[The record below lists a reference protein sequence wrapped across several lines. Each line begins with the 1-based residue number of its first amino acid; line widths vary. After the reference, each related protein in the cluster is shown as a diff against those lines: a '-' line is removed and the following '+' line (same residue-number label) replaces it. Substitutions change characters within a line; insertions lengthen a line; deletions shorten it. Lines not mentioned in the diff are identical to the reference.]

1 MAQEKDRRCFY
12 VCRMSYKIELAS
24 IVGTIYLVVIF
35 GGYDGRGLDLQF
47 TNSCLGVESNYR
59 NYPSPSHKK
68 FNFV

>member
-1 MAQEKDRRCFY
+1 
-12 VCRMSYKIELAS
+12 MSYKIELAS